1 MPKRIVGGCGRR
13 VFSIRERWWSL
24 ANEKNLKKGK
34 ATQFKSGEEAAR
46 IGKKG
51 GEASGKAK
59 REKKTIQ
66 NILNAFL
73 DDNIKGNVQ
82 LEEIAKRF
90 GIEISSSKKEL
101 FTIVSVLNTLKDCD
115 LNDLEKMMKLLGE
128 DKDASGDGVLAT
140 LFDDFKEV
148 R

>member
-1 MPKRIVGGCGRR
+1 M
-13 VFSIRERWWSL
+13 

-51 GEASGKAK
+51 GKASGKAK

-82 LEEIAKRF
+82 LEEIAERF

>member
-1 MPKRIVGGCGRR
+1 M
-13 VFSIRERWWSL
+13 
-24 ANEKNLKKGK
+24 ANEKNLKKGNP
-34 ATQFKSGEEAAR
+34 ATQIRSGREAVER
-46 IGKKG
+46 GKKG
-51 GEASGKAK
+51 GKASGKSR

-73 DDNIKGNVQ
+73 DDKIQGNVQ
-82 LEEIAKRF
+82 FEEIAEMF

-128 DKDASGDGVLAT
+128 DKDASGDGILAT
-140 LFDDFKEV
+140 LFDDFKDV

>member
-1 MPKRIVGGCGRR
+1 M
-13 VFSIRERWWSL
+13 
-24 ANEKNLKKGK
+24 ANEKNLKPIKTLSK
-34 ATQFKSGEEAAR
+34 EEAKR
-46 IGKKG
+46 RGSKG
-51 GEASGKAK
+51 GKNSVKSR

-73 DDNIKGNVQ
+73 NDKIQGNVQ
-82 LEEIAKRF
+82 LEEIAEKF
-90 GIEISSSKKEL
+90 GVEISSSKKEL
-101 FTIVSVLNTLKDCD
+101 FTVVSVLNTLKDCD

-128 DKDASGDGVLAT
+128 DKDASGDGALAT